1 MNSELTQKSCADFA
15 QVLASSA
22 PVPGGGGAAA
32 LTGALG
38 AALGSMVANLTVG
51 RKVYAQYEEDLRS
64 ILERG
69 EALRTGLLALVER
82 DAAGFTP
89 LARAYAIPKDDPARP
104 ETLEAATLAA
114 CEAPLEM
121 MRLCGQAIQLLEE
134 LLEKG
139 SVTLV
144 SDVGCGALCCGA
156 ALESAGMNIFVN
168 TRTLRDR
175 QAASR
180 LDAQTDVLLREY
192 LPRARQVADEVTRRV
207 RREG

>member
-51 RKVYAQYEEDLRS
+51 RKAYAQYEEDLRS

-82 DAAGFTP
+82 DAAGFAP
-89 LARAYAIPKDDPARP
+89 LARAYAIPKDDPVRP

-192 LPRARQVADEVTRRV
+192 LPRARQVADEATRRV

>member
-51 RKVYAQYEEDLRS
+51 RKAYAQYEEDLRS

-82 DAAGFTP
+82 DAAGFAP

-192 LPRARQVADEVTRRV
+192 LPRARQVADEATRRV

>member
-51 RKVYAQYEEDLRS
+51 RKAYAQYEEDLRS

-82 DAAGFTP
+82 DAAGFAP
-89 LARAYAIPKDDPARP
+89 LARAYAIPKDDPVRP

>member
-51 RKVYAQYEEDLRS
+51 RKAYAQYEEDLRS

-192 LPRARQVADEVTRRV
+192 LPRARQVADEATRRV

>member
-1 MNSELTQKSCADFA
+1 M
-15 QVLASSA
+15 
-22 PVPGGGGAAA
+22 PGGGGAAA

-51 RKVYAQYEEDLRS
+51 RKAYAQYEEDLRS

-82 DAAGFTP
+82 DAAGFAP

-192 LPRARQVADEVTRRV
+192 LPRARQVADEATRRV

>member
-22 PVPGGGGAAA
+22 PVPGGGAAA

-38 AALGSMVANLTVG
+38 ATLGSMVANLTVG
-51 RKVYAQYEEDLRS
+51 RKAYAQYEEDLRS

-82 DAAGFTP
+82 DAAGFAP

-192 LPRARQVADEVTRRV
+192 LPRARQVADEATRRV

>member
-51 RKVYAQYEEDLRS
+51 RKAYAQYEEDLRS

-144 SDVGCGALCCGA
+144 SDVGCGALLCRA
-156 ALESAGMNIFVN
+156 ALEAASLNVFVN
-168 TRTLRDR
+168 TKTLSDR
-175 QAASR
+175 AFAE
-180 LDAQTDVLLREY
+180 ATEAECDVLLGEWC
-192 LPRARQVADEVTRRV
+192 PRAEACAAKVMAHIRR
-207 RREG
+207 